1 MRPRAMTALLPLCL
15 LAPLQGC
22 ANPQTRLVERKP
34 ATTPLSFLQ
43 CPDKPNP
50 PGPDGTQKSVAL
62 YIVDINEAYDDCKA
76 RMSALYEVVRPK

>member
-34 ATTPLSFLQ
+34 ATIPLSFLQ

-50 PGPDGTQKSVAL
+50 PGPDGTQKSVAYFIL
-62 YIVDINEAYDDCKA
+62 ELEEAFDDCRA
-76 RMSALYEVVRPK
+76 RLDALAQVLRP

>member
-1 MRPRAMTALLPLCL
+1 M
-15 LAPLQGC
+15 
-22 ANPQTRLVERKP
+22 ERKP

-43 CPDKPNP
+43 CPDKPNL

-62 YIVDINEAYDDCKA
+62 YIVDLNEVYDDCRA